1 MKKHIC
7 VLTAAFL
14 GLSVLLGG
22 CGGQTGGAESSQA
35 QTSAQ
40 AQEESQQQESGAN
53 DSGESQASE
62 AAQTDGQSQAD
73 STGETEAAD
82 PNAIRVGS
90 LNGPTSMGLAKL
102 MDEQAG
108 GEASQPEKP
117 MSWLEKLQTAI
128 WTSPFCPPMW
138 PASFI
143 PKHRAM

>member
-53 DSGESQASE
+53 DICLSN
-62 AAQTDGQSQAD
+62 
-73 STGETEAAD
+73 STQLL
-82 PNAIRVGS
+82 S
-90 LNGPTSMGLAKL
+90 L
-102 MDEQAG
+102 
-108 GEASQPEKP
+108 
-117 MSWLEKLQTAI
+117 I
-128 WTSPFCPPMW
+128 
-138 PASFI
+138 I
-143 PKHRAM
+143 